1 MMRLPTLAS
10 SMTPFPYSVDVAA
23 SLEEAA
29 ELMAAHQV
37 RHLPVTREGRTCGV
51 VAEQDL
57 QLAARL
63 VSNGGEPSSPEAAAP
78 GTRVGDICRDNP
90 YVVDIRTPLAEV
102 ALEISR
108 RRITAAVVER
118 KGKLAGIFTS
128 TDIARVLGTL
138 LTQQIG
144 EEPPPQSA

>member
-1 MMRLPTLAS
+1 
-10 SMTPFPYSVDVAA
+10 MTPFPYSVDIAA
-23 SLEEAA
+23 SLEDAA
-29 ELMAAHQV
+29 KLMAEHQV

-57 QLAARL
+57 QLAERL
-63 VSNGGEPSSPEAAAP
+63 VSNIPNGSPSNDATAP
-78 GTRVGDICRDNP
+78 ATCVGDVCVNTLAP
-90 YVVDIRTPLAEV
+90 TFIRTPLAEV

-138 LTQQIG
+138 LTQQTG